1 MSDNNE
7 GLAHIL
13 VVDDDKMIAR
23 ALTLGL
29 EQEGYNVTSA
39 HSSQEAIASA
49 ESEHPA
55 LVILDYSLPD
65 EDGVSA
71 LRRLRQLP
79 WAADLPVIIASNVY
93 DVDIINAIMTLGVQD
108 YVLKNDVKIED
119 IVALVGKYVPSPG
132 ATSVE
137 VGD

>member
-71 LRRLRQLP
+71 LRRLRQPRIQRILR
-79 WAADLPVIIASNVY
+79 
-93 DVDIINAIMTLGVQD
+93 D
-108 YVLKNDVKIED
+108 YLEKTKN
-119 IVALVGKYVPSPG
+119 S
-132 ATSVE
+132 
-137 VGD
+137 